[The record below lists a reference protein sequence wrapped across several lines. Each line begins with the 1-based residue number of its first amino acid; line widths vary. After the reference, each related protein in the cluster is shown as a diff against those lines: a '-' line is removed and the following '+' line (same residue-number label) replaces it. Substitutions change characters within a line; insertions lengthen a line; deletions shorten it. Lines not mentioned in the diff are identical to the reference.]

1 VQLATGTITH
11 RAYPQPAPPNHH
23 ALATG
28 EPPPLSLDTH
38 ATHNLQITATF
49 RQQFAS
55 CQEAQHSDGGVDRT
69 GGVIAGSSRSVGQ
82 ARCMRRGVAGGQATP
97 AASTVGLATHVFFS
111 SPFFAIKLQSV
122 IHETVASGL
131 PTATTTTC
139 LLPALTRGTCCFKM
153 GETVCVTG
161 AGGFIA
167 GHVVKQLLDAGH
179 IVRGTC
185 RDPASKDMD
194 YLRGLSGAAER
205 LKLYPAD
212 LLTAG
217 SFDKAISGCTFV
229 FHVASPVVILEAV
242 EPGESASA
250 VARLTAASAKLKCC
264 SSTPF
269 APCCN

>member
-1 VQLATGTITH
+1 
-11 RAYPQPAPPNHH
+11 
-23 ALATG
+23 
-28 EPPPLSLDTH
+28 
-38 ATHNLQITATF
+38 
-49 RQQFAS
+49 
-55 CQEAQHSDGGVDRT
+55 
-69 GGVIAGSSRSVGQ
+69 
-82 ARCMRRGVAGGQATP
+82 
-97 AASTVGLATHVFFS
+97 
-111 SPFFAIKLQSV
+111 
-122 IHETVASGL
+122 
-131 PTATTTTC
+131 
-139 LLPALTRGTCCFKM
+139 M

-179 IVRGTC
+179 MVRGTC

-250 VARLTAASAKLKCC
+250 VARLTAATEVLPLHLAAIDVTARTVSGVIGARRQLLTTAASRLFSRPLAACVC
-264 SSTPF
+264 
-269 APCCN
+269 APVRSCDPARA